1 VRGVLIHHGVS
12 GMKWGVRKYQNADG
26 SLTDAGRKHYG
37 VGDPLSKTA
46 KTATKVTE
54 SKTVIKKKQTASK
67 VEQPKQQ
74 VTKSVKEMSESEI
87 RDAINRM
94 QLESQ
99 YKRLYSELNPT
110 PTKTKSFVSKYGSK
124 AVDSIMNELINQGS
138 KALVKT
144 MFQSMGITTES
155 DKKKD
160 KDK

>member
-1 VRGVLIHHGVS
+1 MRGVLIHHGVS

-37 VGDPLSKTA
+37 VGETTTKTSATPA
-46 KTATKVTE
+46 KVAETNKTGQTK
-54 SKTVIKKKQTASK
+54 QA
-67 VEQPKQQ
+67 
-74 VTKSVKEMSESEI
+74 TKSVKEMSESEI
-87 RDAINRM
+87 RDAVNRM

-144 MFQSMGITTES
+144 MFQSMGITT
-155 DKKKD
+155 DDGKKD
-160 KDK
+160 KDKGK